1 MGIRD
6 RSNGPSLAQATYKA
20 DRGPAPSH
28 ERRQA
33 VQEQTMRDAAWG
45 QRFRKLLNTDKD
57 AWYDEHFGKTDE

>member
-20 DRGPAPSH
+20 DRGPAPSP

-33 VQEQTMRDAAWG
+33 AQEQTMRDTAW
-45 QRFRKLLNTDKD
+45 RRRERTLFNEDKD
-57 AWYDEHFGKTDE
+57 VWYDEYFGKKDE